1 MQNSPK
7 SITLPKIAV
16 RPNIE
21 KIWAEKQDQNEFHYD
36 SVQADKSI
44 DECDC
49 LLNCLMKEYTDYDI
63 AIKDIQS
70 QAVPEQLSICVEQC
84 K

>member
-1 MQNSPK
+1 MRLLIIVISILMVGCQNNAWSQQ
-7 SITLPKIAV
+7 
-16 RPNIE
+16 NQIE
-21 KIWAEKQDQNEFHYD
+21 FNQDCVQAEK
-36 SVQADKSI
+36 SV
-44 DECDC
+44 ETCEC

-70 QAVPEQLSICVEQC
+70 QAVPEQLSVCVEQC